1 MKRIAVLTSGGDSP
15 GMNACIRAVVRRG
28 LNRGLCV
35 FGIMKGYD
43 GLIDDNMKEMA
54 STDVSNIIQRGGT
67 VLHSARSPRFRKA
80 EYRKTAAKNLKN
92 RKVDGLVVIGG
103 DGSFCGANELT
114 TEHSVPVVGVPATID
129 NDIWGTDLTIGYDT
143 AVNTALE
150 AIDKVRD
157 TAAAHDRLFII
168 EVMGRSAGFIAL
180 EVGVGAGAEAVL
192 IPETKTD
199 LQAICDKVNGRIAN
213 GRTSNILVVAEG
225 DEAGNAFQIAEK
237 VKNISGLKSRVTVL
251 GHVQRG
257 GSPTT
262 ADRVL
267 ASKLGWSAVDAL
279 LEEAW
284 PCMVGEVDNEI
295 VRHPLADSWTS
306 RKKLDP
312 LLIELASHL

>member
-28 LNRGLCV
+28 LDRGLSV
-35 FGIMKGYD
+35 FGVMKGYD
-43 GLIDDNMKEMA
+43 GLIDDNMKEMD

-67 VLHSARSPRFRKA
+67 VLHSARSPRFREA
-80 EYRKTAAKNLKN
+80 EYRETAAENLKK
-92 RKVDGLVVIGG
+92 RGIDGLVVIGG
-103 DGSFCGANELT
+103 DGSFRGANALT
-114 TEHSVPVVGVPATID
+114 TEHSIPVVGVPATID

-180 EVGVGAGAEAVL
+180 EVGIGAGAEAVL

-199 LQAICDKVNGRIAN
+199 LPAICDKVKGRIAN

-237 VKNISGLKSRVTVL
+237 VKKISDLKSRVTVL

-262 ADRVL
+262 TDRVL

-295 VRHPLADSWTS
+295 MRHPLADSWTS
-306 RKKLDP
+306 RKELDP
-312 LLIELASHL
+312 LLIELATIL